1 MQRIILVE
9 ESKTRLHALEKIL
22 TSVGYD
28 VVVLEK
34 YSKAI
39 KAFESDPSDDLAA
52 IVVGW
57 PGGQSQ
63 SITDQL
69 SKALT
74 DLRYNEIP
82 LVILADETDSSI
94 LDLIARRPVTTQHK
108 ANSTQAIIA
117 SIKHMEAGLGSDA
130 LIQTSSMRLP
140 ASKFVTILLVD
151 DSETALAKFSG
162 LLTDNGYRVITA
174 NSVERAWLEAG
185 KDQIDLAIID
195 YYMPEDNGGELCKR
209 FSKDARFSS
218 MPCVILTGT
227 YSDETIKASLAA
239 GAVEV
244 MFKNEPEELF
254 LQRVKSLTQQLKMKK
269 VAFKERLRYEAI
281 LSSIGEGVYGVN
293 RKGIIT
299 FMNPTAKELLSL
311 GEADSLLGSSAF
323 EEFHHSNEDG
333 SRKKP
338 EQDTLMLAYEQGSEV
353 KSQESIFFSQ
363 SSGEMLHVECNINPL
378 PERFGSAGSVISF
391 RNIGDRKKQ
400 QKQLY
405 WQATHDSLTRLKNRH
420 RFTVA
425 LKTEIDRLTE
435 SDNRH
440 QSAMLFIDLDQF
452 KYLND
457 TAGHE
462 AGDQLLID
470 CAKRLKSL
478 VRKSD
483 MTARLGGDEFAV
495 LLKNVDADRALKVA
509 EMIRKALEECTY
521 ISEEISFKLS
531 STIGI
536 AMLHSGMTHKDAMVN
551 ADIACNVAKNKG
563 RNQSHIFDENK
574 DADKETL
581 RSEIGWSTR
590 LNDAIANDSFVLFFQ
605 PILPLSEI
613 DFEFLPDDASKLWT
627 ALSHLP
633 EHYECLLRMV
643 GEDGEYISP
652 LAFLNIAER
661 FNLMP
666 AIDVWVVGAALK
678 KLKSLQI
685 DGRDINFSVNL
696 SGSTLNDLDSLDK
709 ITALMRES
717 AVAKG
722 SVLFEI
728 TETSAI
734 EKKDE
739 ARNFIQT
746 MRAEGW
752 RFALDDFGTGFSSF
766 SQLKQLP
773 VDVVKIDGQFVRDM
787 ANDPIDRAIVMAI
800 NDIAHSQGMETI
812 AEYVESAE
820 ILRLLNI
827 CGIDHAQGYYIAKP
841 LIDVFQR
848 ADNTQ
853 MLRLVEPI
861 TGA

>member
-1 MQRIILVE
+1 M
-9 ESKTRLHALEKIL
+9 
-22 TSVGYD
+22 
-28 VVVLEK
+28 
-34 YSKAI
+34 
-39 KAFESDPSDDLAA
+39 
-52 IVVGW
+52 
-57 PGGQSQ
+57 
-63 SITDQL
+63 
-69 SKALT
+69 
-74 DLRYNEIP
+74 IP
-82 LVILADETDSSI
+82 
-94 LDLIARRPVTTQHK
+94 RP
-108 ANSTQAIIA
+108 
-117 SIKHMEAGLGSDA
+117 
-130 LIQTSSMRLP
+130 R
-140 ASKFVTILLVD
+140 
-151 DSETALAKFSG
+151 
-162 LLTDNGYRVITA
+162 GYRVITA
-174 NSVERAWLEAG
+174 NSVDRAWLEAS

-195 YYMPEDNGGELCKR
+195 YYMPDKNGDELCRR
-209 FSKDARFSS
+209 FNKDARFNA
-218 MPCVILTGT
+218 MPCVVLTGT

-254 LQRVKSLTQQLKMKK
+254 LQRVKSLTQQIKMKK

-281 LSSIGEGVYGVN
+281 LSSIGDGVYGVN
-293 RKGIIT
+293 RKGVIT
-299 FMNPTAKELLSL
+299 FMNPAARTLLGL

-323 EEFHHSNEDG
+323 EEIHHSSDDS
-333 SRKKP
+333 SRKTP
-338 EQDTLMLAYEQGSEV
+338 DQDSLVRAYEEGSILSSE
-353 KSQESIFFSQ
+353 ESIFWKN
-363 SSGEMLHVECNINPL
+363 SGEKMNVECNIQPL
-378 PERFGSAGSVISF
+378 PERFGAAGSVVSF
-391 RNIGDRKKQ
+391 RDIGSRKKQ
-400 QKQLY
+400 EEQLY
-405 WQATHDSLTRLKNRH
+405 WQATHDSLTSLKNRH
-420 RFTVA
+420 RFTRA
-425 LKTEIDRLTE
+425 LNTEINRLTE
-435 SDNRH
+435 DDNRH
-440 QSAMLFIDLDQF
+440 QSALLFIDLDQF

-457 TAGHE
+457 TAGHD

-470 CAKRLKSL
+470 CAKRLKAV

-483 MTARLGGDEFAV
+483 TTARLGGDEFAV
-495 LLKNVDADRALKVA
+495 LLKNVDSDKAYRIA
-509 EMIRKALEECTY
+509 ENIRKTLEECTY

-531 STIGI
+531 CTIGI
-536 AMLHSGMTHKDAMVN
+536 AMLHSGMTQKDAMVN
-551 ADIACNVAKNKG
+551 ADIACNVAKNRG
-563 RNQSHIFDENK
+563 RNQSHVFNEKK

-590 LNDAIANDSFVLFFQ
+590 LNDAIANDGFKLFYQ
-605 PILPLSEI
+605 PILPLAEI

-633 EHYECLLRMV
+633 EHYECLLRMK
-643 GEDGEYISP
+643 GEGDDDEFISP
-652 LAFLNIAER
+652 FAFLNVAER

-666 AIDVWVVGAALK
+666 AIDVWVVGTALK
-678 KLKSLQI
+678 RLKSLQI
-685 DGRDINFSVNL
+685 DGRDINFSINL
-696 SGSTLNDLDSLDK
+696 SGSTLNDMDSLDK

-717 AVAKG
+717 AVSKG

-739 ARNFIQT
+739 ARQFIET
-746 MRAEGW
+746 MRSEGW

-827 CGIDHAQGYYIAKP
+827 CGVDHAQGYYIAKP
-841 LIDVFQR
+841 LLDVFER